1 MATQQPHEF
10 PAFEYRILQY
20 PKKIKK
26 KGELKIFNLQKFEVQ
41 KSNYW
46 VKEEKNVTKKN
57 I

>member
-10 PAFEYRILQY
+10 PAFEYHILQY